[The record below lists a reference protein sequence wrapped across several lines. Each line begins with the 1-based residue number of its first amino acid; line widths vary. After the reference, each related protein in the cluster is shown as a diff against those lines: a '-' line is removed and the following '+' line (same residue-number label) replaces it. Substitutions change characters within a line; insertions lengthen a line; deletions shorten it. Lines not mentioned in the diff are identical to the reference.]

1 MAGNAQA
8 IRAGRAFVELF
19 ADDTKLVRGLRA
31 AERKL
36 QAFGASVQTVGK
48 SMFGLGSAVVAP
60 ILGAVAAF
68 NDAGS
73 QLDDMSQRTG
83 VSVEALSELGYAA
96 QLSGS
101 NLETLEGG
109 VRKMQ
114 KFLASAA
121 EGSEGATR
129 SLAHLG
135 LTIADLQGLSPDQQ
149 FERLA
154 DRISKITDPALRT
167 AAAMEIFGK
176 TGTEL
181 LPMMQNGAAGIQAFR
196 KEAQDLGIVMSTE
209 DAQSAAA
216 FGDALDQLW
225 AVLKSG
231 VYAIGGALAPL
242 LTDLVQST
250 TRIITTIVKWIRENK
265 ALIVTVFKIAAGV
278 AAAGAALFALGAMIS
293 GVGAAFGV
301 VATVI
306 TGIGSVLAT
315 LGTIVAALLSPI
327 GLVTAA
333 VVALGGYLLYV
344 SDAGSAAL
352 TWLSETFHALKDE
365 ALAAWKGIGDAL
377 AAGDLALA
385 AKILWLT
392 LKMEWQKG
400 VAFLEEHWIRFKEF
414 FVSLAADAFYGTVSL
429 MVDAWAGMQVAWVE
443 TTAFMSDAWTIFTG
457 SLTKGWSTAQNFI
470 SKGVLKLMQLFDS
483 ELDVEGASQI
493 LDEELQKRNAA
504 VDQQM
509 NDQIGASDQQ
519 RQKRRSQIESDRQG
533 AQAEVT
539 QAAESERQARNQQ
552 NADDLQASSDALSEA
567 RREWEAAIAEAAA
580 KQSDTAAPE
589 VPDRLRKAQDN
600 LAGMED
606 SLVQVR
612 EQRLSTTG
620 TFNAAAVRG
629 LGGGSAEERT
639 ARATESTAQSIKKI
653 EERSRLGTPSFT

>member
-1 MAGNAQA
+1 M
-8 IRAGRAFVELF
+8 
-19 ADDTKLVRGLRA
+19 
-31 AERKL
+31 
-36 QAFGASVQTVGK
+36 
-48 SMFGLGSAVVAP
+48 
-60 ILGAVAAF
+60 
-68 NDAGS
+68 
-73 QLDDMSQRTG
+73 
-83 VSVEALSELGYAA
+83 
-96 QLSGS
+96 
-101 NLETLEGG
+101 
-109 VRKMQ
+109 
-114 KFLASAA
+114 
-121 EGSEGATR
+121 
-129 SLAHLG
+129 
-135 LTIADLQGLSPDQQ
+135 
-149 FERLA
+149 
-154 DRISKITDPALRT
+154 
-167 AAAMEIFGK
+167 
-176 TGTEL
+176 
-181 LPMMQNGAAGIQAFR
+181 
-196 KEAQDLGIVMSTE
+196 
-209 DAQSAAA
+209 
-216 FGDALDQLW
+216 
-225 AVLKSG
+225 
-231 VYAIGGALAPL
+231 
-242 LTDLVQST
+242 
-250 TRIITTIVKWIRENK
+250 
-265 ALIVTVFKIAAGV
+265 
-278 AAAGAALFALGAMIS
+278 
-293 GVGAAFGV
+293 
-301 VATVI
+301 
-306 TGIGSVLAT
+306 
-315 LGTIVAALLSPI
+315 
-327 GLVTAA
+327 
-333 VVALGGYLLYV
+333 
-344 SDAGSAAL
+344 
-352 TWLSETFHALKDE
+352 KDE

-414 FVSLAADAFYGTVSL
+414 FVSLAADAFYGTVSV

-533 AQAEVT
+533 AQSEVS
-539 QAAESERQARNQQ
+539 QAAEAERQARNQQ
-552 NADDLQASSDALSEA
+552 NAEDLQASSDALSEA
-567 RREWEAAIAEAAA
+567 RKEWEAAIAEAAA

-653 EERSRLGTPSFT
+653 EERSRLGQPTFG

>member
-36 QAFGASVQTVGK
+36 QAFGASVQTMGK
-48 SMFGLGSAVVAP
+48 GLFAIGASVVTPLLATTSVFAEM
-60 ILGAVAAF
+60 G
-68 NDAGS
+68 D
-73 QLDDMSQRTG
+73 QLAKMSGRTG
-83 VSVEALSELGYAA
+83 ISVEALSELGYAA
-96 QLSGS
+96 EQSGADMS
-101 NLETLEGG
+101 TFEGG
-109 VRKMQ
+109 VRRMQ
-114 KFLASAA
+114 KFLQSAA
-121 EGSEGATR
+121 EGSTAANGT
-129 SLAHLG
+129 LAQLG
-135 LTIADLQGLSPDQQ
+135 VRFSDLAGMAPDQQ
-149 FERLA
+149 FEALA
-154 DRISKITDPALRT
+154 QALSQVANPT
-167 AAAMEIFGK
+167 TKAALAMELFGK
-176 TGTEL
+176 SGTTL
-181 LPMMQNGAAGIQAFR
+181 LPLMQDGAKGIQDLRNQAR
-196 KEAQDLGIVMSTE
+196 DLGLVISTE
-209 DAQSAAA
+209 DAKAAEV
-216 FGDALDQLW
+216 FGDRLSDLW
-225 AVLKSG
+225 KVVKSG
-231 VYAIGGALAPL
+231 VFAIGAALAPVL
-242 LTDLVQST
+242 LDLTQQAI
-250 TRIITTIVKWIRENK
+250 RISKTIADWIRENK
-265 ALIVTVFKIAAGV
+265 ALVVTVFKIAAGV
-278 AAAGAALFALGAMIS
+278 AAAGAALFALGALIS

-333 VVALGGYLLYV
+333 VVGLGTYLLYV

-352 TWLSETFHALKDE
+352 SWLAETFQSLKDE

-429 MVDAWAGMQVAWVE
+429 LVDAWAGMQVAWVE

-504 VDQQM
+504 VDQQTQE
-509 NDQIGASDQQ
+509 QIGASDQQ

-539 QAAESERQARNQQ
+539 QAAESERQAREKQ

-653 EERSRLGTPSFT
+653 EERSRLGQPTFG

>member
-1 MAGNAQA
+1 MAASAQG

-36 QAFGASVQTVGK
+36 KAFGAGVQTIGK
-48 SMFGLGSAVVAP
+48 TMLGLGSAAVAP
-60 ILGAVAAF
+60 ILGAVAAY
-68 NDAGS
+68 NEAGS

-83 VSVEALSELGYAA
+83 MSVEALSELGYAA
-96 QLSGS
+96 QLSGA

-109 VRKMQ
+109 IRKMQ
-114 KFLASAA
+114 KFLASAT
-121 EGSEGATR
+121 EGSAGATE
-129 SLAHLG
+129 SLAALG
-135 LTIADLQGLSPDQQ
+135 LTFADLQGLSPDQQ
-149 FERLA
+149 FELLA
-154 DRISKITDPALRT
+154 DRVSKIADPALRT

-176 TGTEL
+176 TGTAL
-181 LPMMQNGAAGIQAFR
+181 LPMMQNGAKGIAAFR
-196 KEAQDLGIVMSTE
+196 QEARDLGIVMSTE
-209 DAQSAAA
+209 DARSAAV

-231 VYAIGGALAPL
+231 VYAIGGALAPM

-250 TRIITTIVKWIRENK
+250 SRVITTIVKWIRENRT
-265 ALIVTVFKIAAGV
+265 LIVTVFKIAAGV
-278 AAAGAALFALGAMIS
+278 AAAGTALFGLGGLIA

-301 VATVI
+301 VATII
-306 TGIGSVLAT
+306 TAIGSALAT
-315 LGTIVAALLSPI
+315 LGTIVVALLSPI
-327 GLVTAA
+327 GLVTVA
-333 VVALGGYLLYV
+333 VAGLGGYLLNV

-352 TWLSETFHALKDE
+352 TWLAETFQSLKDE

-385 AKILWLT
+385 AKILWTT
-392 LKMEWQKG
+392 LRMEWQKG

-443 TTAFMSDAWTIFTG
+443 TTAFMADAWTIFTG

-470 SKGVLKLMQLFDS
+470 SKGVLKLMKLFDS

-493 LDEELQKRNAA
+493 LDEDLQKRNTA

-509 NDQIGASDQQ
+509 NEQIGASDQQ
-519 RQKRRSQIESDRQG
+519 RQQRRSQIEADRQG
-533 AQAEVT
+533 AQAEVN
-539 QAAESERQARNQQ
+539 QAAEAERQAREQQ
-552 NADDLQASSDALSEA
+552 NAEDLQASSDALSAA
-567 RREWEAAIAEAAA
+567 RREWEAAVAEAAA
-580 KQSDTAAPE
+580 QQRDPNTPE
-589 VPDRLRKAQDN
+589 IPDRLRKAHDN
-600 LAGMED
+600 LAGMEEN
-606 SLVQVR
+606 LVQVR

-639 ARATESTAQSIKKI
+639 ARATEATAQSIKKI
-653 EERSRLGTPSFT
+653 EERSRLGQPTFS